1 MKHKLMVVSGPAGVG
16 KGTIVK
22 TLTLKREDVVESVSC
37 TTRSPRVGEVDGKHY
52 FFITKEE
59 FLRRIE
65 EKDFLEYER
74 NKQLRRA
81 VERELEIIGEAV
93 NHLLALDESIAIDK
107 ARRIVDL
114 RNFVI
119 HGYDK
124 VDNVIIWGVISR
136 DLPKLKQQVDKLM
149 EEQTIL

>member
-1 MKHKLMVVSGPAGVG
+1 MGNRSLKKYLYDVQLSIVSIYEYLGN
-16 KGTIVK
+16 
-22 TLTLKREDVVESVSC
+22 KRD
-37 TTRSPRVGEVDGKHY
+37 
-52 FFITKEE
+52 FF
-59 FLRRIE
+59 
-65 EKDFLEYER
+65 EYES

-93 NHLLALDESIAIDK
+93 SHLLALDETIAIDN

-136 DLPKLKQQVDKLM
+136 DLPKLKEQVDKLLD
-149 EEQTIL
+149 EQTIL